1 MFVNS
6 WITSEIFKMLI
17 PLIFPSLGD
26 LLEHSTSNSRAWCCS
41 EERPH
46 PKILHRRNWI
56 YVVRKMTEMIILL
69 QVLVLKSY
77 GMLVDKLVQE
87 IEDVD
92 PIYTIF
98 ISILSWA
105 SNYMKYFKY
114 CTLLASDMYPDNCW
128 WSTNWCS
135 NCFTLLTIPLK

>member
-26 LLEHSTSNSRAWCCS
+26 LLEHSNSHSQAWCCS

-77 GMLVDKLVQE
+77 GMLFDKWLVQE
-87 IEDVD
+87 LEDVD
-92 PIYTIF
+92 QIYTIF
-98 ISILSWA
+98 RQVYFHGDQIIWNISNIVPCWLVI
-105 SNYMKYFKY
+105 
-114 CTLLASDMYPDNCW
+114 CTLTTVDEVLIDVLIVSLY
-128 WSTNWCS
+128 
-135 NCFTLLTIPLK
+135 

>member
-56 YVVRKMTEMIILL
+56 YVVRKMTKMIILL

-77 GMLVDKLVQE
+77 GMLFDKWLVQE
-87 IEDVD
+87 LEDVD
-92 PIYTIF
+92 QIYTIF
-98 ISILSWA
+98 IQVYFHGDQIIWNI
-105 SNYMKYFKY
+105 SNIVPCWLVI
-114 CTLLASDMYPDNCW
+114 CTL
-128 WSTNWCS
+128 
-135 NCFTLLTIPLK
+135 TIVDEVIIDALIVALY